1 MAENGGIE
9 TSPDEQ
15 VDPPMLAETC
25 MRELVGRA
33 SFGHI
38 RSVLRPVLRHFD
50 LHKLWVPNEFAIH
63 TFRIIIFSIQVN
75 IYCACNRLNNNFV
88 FVCRHNTLIL

>member
-1 MAENGGIE
+1 MTEANGMEN
-9 TSPDEQ
+9 TPDDQ

-38 RSVLRPVLRHFD
+38 RSVLRPVLRLKFN
-50 LHKLWVPNEFAIH
+50 KSFKTFNWFA
-63 TFRIIIFSIQVN
+63 F
-75 IYCACNRLNNNFV
+75 LG
-88 FVCRHNTLIL
+88 TLIFTSCGFPMNLRFTLFG